1 MKISFFF
8 EKFLFDVQL
17 TVNVGDCQEFGRL
30 IFGRKIVGFT
40 HTWLNFN
47 GDNRLVHSFQR
58 GFPNLI
64 NKRLKYKWV
73 KVCCF
78 VLSGISF
85 SRNSW
90 SKKIGFYSFPG
101 KAWDQISFMQSYLPV
116 TLRLQTSFMCHSES
130 SKVLSDNLIVI
141 ASENKFSFK
150 KYFRYLMADLFF
162 LILRDCFSL
171 KWWKIYYTN
180 AVMTSDSWLFA
191 IGRLVLSLDQIR
203 FFGGNCNCSCERQN
217 GSNNN
222 ETCCQVA
229 PVCLPTFGIVFS
241 FRFYLVRFFS
251 WLTFFPHIVQPSC
264 FQVNMVSMSTSWHL
278 SNKISSREPNVP
290 SHSRIISTLARSSFE
305 RTIWCLACSIWFR
318 GWFFLFNSLLKYVLE
333 FFHSLVSN
341 WTSYFRV

>member
-1 MKISFFF
+1 
-8 EKFLFDVQL
+8 
-17 TVNVGDCQEFGRL
+17 
-30 IFGRKIVGFT
+30 
-40 HTWLNFN
+40 
-47 GDNRLVHSFQR
+47 
-58 GFPNLI
+58 
-64 NKRLKYKWV
+64 
-73 KVCCF
+73 
-78 VLSGISF
+78 
-85 SRNSW
+85 
-90 SKKIGFYSFPG
+90 
-101 KAWDQISFMQSYLPV
+101 MQSYLPV

-141 ASENKFSFK
+141 ASENVISFK
-150 KYFRYLMADLFF
+150 KYFRYLNQIYFF
-162 LILRDCFSL
+162 SSQEIALVSSGGKYIIQTRLWHQIRDF
-171 KWWKIYYTN
+171 
-180 AVMTSDSWLFA
+180 FA

-278 SNKISSREPNVP
+278 SNKIYSREPNVP

-318 GWFFLFNSLLKYVLE
+318 GWFFLLNSLLKYVLE